1 MQRECQGKL
10 MQEEKEREE
19 KEQREMQQRDDQG
32 EGAARDV
39 FLRCSGAEFELVRK
53 EQQERQQRQEQEQRE
68 KQQRRKETLVWEGKL
83 VSAVEA
89 CDVAAV
95 ERLVA
100 AGASPDAIDS
110 YGRRAAAGA
119 RGG

>member
-1 MQRECQGKL
+1 

-68 KQQRRKETLVWEGKL
+68 KQQRRKPSFGRESSSVLW
-83 VSAVEA
+83 
-89 CDVAAV
+89 
-95 ERLVA
+95 
-100 AGASPDAIDS
+100 
-110 YGRRAAAGA
+110 RRATSPRSSDWWPRVRAPTLLTATAAGA